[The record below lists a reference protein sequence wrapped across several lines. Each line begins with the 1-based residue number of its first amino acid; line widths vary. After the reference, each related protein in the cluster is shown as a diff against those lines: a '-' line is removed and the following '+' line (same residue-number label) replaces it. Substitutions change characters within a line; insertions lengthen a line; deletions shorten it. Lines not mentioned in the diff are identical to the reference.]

1 MRCFIQGR
9 VFVVRLLR
17 PGAVGVALLCIGHGL
32 AAADPLPVADVTQS
46 DDGWHLSAAL
56 TRMTVNSVPNM
67 AATAFTREGFVT
79 GKAAATIDG
88 NGEIPVNSGTLVLGL
103 QLGCQV
109 DLSEG
114 GSLGVGA
121 TPVTCSTS

>member
-1 MRCFIQGR
+1 
-9 VFVVRLLR
+9 V
-17 PGAVGVALLCIGHGL
+17 PGAVAVALLCLGHGL

-46 DDGWHLSAAL
+46 ADTDDGWHLSAAL
-56 TRMTVNSVPNM
+56 TRMAIDSVPNM

-88 NGEIPVNSGTLVLGL
+88 MAIPVNSGALVLGL

-109 DLSEG
+109 DLSE
-114 GSLGVGA
+114 S
-121 TPVTCSTS
+121 